1 MSTTGKVK
9 KIINSPDTIVT
20 EVLDGIV
27 ALSRGALVR
36 ESGAPV
42 LRRAVTR
49 RDKVA
54 LVIGGGSG
62 HEPMYSAFVGPGLA
76 DASVAGEIFAA
87 PSPDQIATAAR
98 AVDGGKG
105 VMFVYGNYA
114 GDTLNFDVASE
125 ILEAEGI
132 PCRTVLVAD
141 DAAVEKREDRR
152 GIAGAVYQV
161 KVAGYACERFST
173 LEAATA
179 FVERARDNLRTLGV
193 AVRAGSLPNTGVP
206 TFEIGDDE
214 IEIGMGMHG
223 ERGVSREKLP
233 QADSLVADMVKRL
246 IGDLGLKAGDRIAA
260 LIDNFGATTFMEL
273 MIVNRKLAAL
283 LAEARIDIARTDI
296 GAYFTSQEMAG
307 FSLTFMRL
315 DPELE
320 AALAAP
326 ASSPGFVQTGGA

>member
-1 MSTTGKVK
+1 MAKVK
-9 KIINSPDTIVT
+9 KIINAPGAIVS

-27 ALSRGALVR
+27 LASNGALVR
-36 ESGAPV
+36 ESEAPV
-42 LRRAVTR
+42 LRRAAKTPG
-49 RDKVA
+49 KVG

-62 HEPMYSAFVGPGLA
+62 HEPLYSAFVGHGLA

-98 AVDGGKG
+98 AVDMGKG

-114 GDTLNFDVASE
+114 GDVLNFDVASE
-125 ILEAEGI
+125 ILIAEGV

-141 DAAVEKREDRR
+141 DAAVDIVADRR

-161 KVAGYACERFST
+161 KVAGYACETSPT
-173 LEAATA
+173 LEKAAA
-179 FVERARDNLRTLGV
+179 LVERAKDNIRTLGV
-193 AVRAGSLPNTGVP
+193 AVRPGSLPHTGVP

-214 IEIGMGMHG
+214 IEVGMGMHG
-223 ERGVSREKLP
+223 ERGVARQKLP
-233 QADSLVADMVKRL
+233 LADALVEDMVNRL
-246 IGDLGLKAGDRIAA
+246 KADLGLKSGERIAV
-260 LIDNFGATTFMEL
+260 LLNNLGSTTFMEL
-273 MIVNRKLAAL
+273 MIINRKLRQLLSAAGF
-283 LAEARIDIARTDI
+283 AVARADL

-326 ASSPGFVQTGGA
+326 ASSPGFTLAGGA